1 MNVSANKLARRLAAV
16 LVSLFAVVVLALPA
30 AAAPQVDKTTPV
42 NDYAG
47 ILSQDTIAYVTE
59 ISSALQSTCGAEIG
73 VYTTEYIG
81 NSTMEGYAY
90 SVLNEWGLGSSD
102 RDNGVLLLLAPGED
116 DYYIT
121 RGTGLESALSISTLG
136 TILDDKMEPNWV
148 SGDYDAGVC
157 ATVAA
162 IADKLCGI
170 YGVTL
175 DTSSVANN
183 TSGRNGESNIMG
195 FIMVII
201 AVILIIWVISTLTRP
216 PRPPRGGGPRGGGV
230 GRDMFWYSMGRASRR
245 PRRPPPPA
253 APAAGRPWFWR
264 WSPPRRWAATR
275 WFSPVRR
282 LSHRRWHGRLWRR
295 RPFGRFSSIAPLWRF
310 PSIRRLPHRRRF
322 QPWRRCR
329 PSPLSSFTV
338 PRLRAGAFLEK
349 EATSLCLNL
358 PLSLVPA
365 PASGPSSRVSFL
377 PAVIT

>member
-1 MNVSANKLARRLAAV
+1 M

-73 VYTTEYIG
+73 VYTIEYIG

-136 TILDDKMEPNWV
+136 TILDDKMEPNWI

-216 PRPPRGGGPRGGGV
+216 PRPPRGGGP
-230 GRDMFWYSMGRASRR
+230 
-245 PRRPPPPA
+245 
-253 APAAGRPWFWR
+253 PWWWR
-264 WSPPRRWAATR
+264 WP
-275 WFSPVRR
+275 
-282 LSHRRWHGRLWRR
+282 
-295 RPFGRFSSIAPLWRF
+295 
-310 PSIRRLPHRRRF
+310 
-322 QPWRRCR
+322 
-329 PSPLSSFTV
+329 
-338 PRLRAGAFLEK
+338 
-349 EATSLCLNL
+349 
-358 PLSLVPA
+358 
-365 PASGPSSRVSFL
+365 
-377 PAVIT
+377 

>member
-216 PRPPRGGGPRGGGV
+216 PRPPRGGGPRGGV
-230 GRDMFWYSMGRASRR
+230 GRDM
-245 PRRPPPPA
+245 
-253 APAAGRPWFWR
+253 
-264 WSPPRRWAATR
+264 PRRWAATR

-295 RPFGRFSSIAPLWRF
+295 RPFGRLSSIAPLWRF

>member
-1 MNVSANKLARRLAAV
+1 MNVSANKLARCLAAV

-216 PRPPRGGGPRGGGV
+216 PRPPRGGGPRGGV

-245 PRRPPPPA
+245 PRRPPPP
-253 APAAGRPWFWR
+253 PPPPPGGPGFGGGPRPGGPRPGGYRTGGYRTGGGMGGFGGAGR
-264 WSPPRRWAATR
+264 SGG
-275 WFSPVRR
+275 S
-282 LSHRRWHGRLWRR
+282 
-295 RPFGRFSSIAPLWRF
+295 
-310 PSIRRLPHRRRF
+310 
-322 QPWRRCR
+322 R
-329 PSPLSSFTV
+329 PSRP
-338 PRLRAGAFLEK
+338 
-349 EATSLCLNL
+349 
-358 PLSLVPA
+358 
-365 PASGPSSRVSFL
+365 SGGFRPSGGYHTGGGSSRGGGVGRHH
-377 PAVIT
+377 

>member
-47 ILSQDTIAYVTE
+47 ILSRDTIAYVTE

-216 PRPPRGGGPRGGGV
+216 PRPPRGGGPRGGV

-245 PRRPPPPA
+245 PRRRA
-253 APAAGRPWFWR
+253 ALVLA
-264 WSPPRRWAATR
+264 
-275 WFSPVRR
+275 V
-282 LSHRRWHGRLWRR
+282 
-295 RPFGRFSSIAPLWRF
+295 
-310 PSIRRLPHRRRF
+310 
-322 QPWRRCR
+322 
-329 PSPLSSFTV
+329 
-338 PRLRAGAFLEK
+338 
-349 EATSLCLNL
+349 
-358 PLSLVPA
+358 VPA
-365 PASGPSSRVSFL
+365 PAVGRDPVVIA
-377 PAVIT
+377 PAVIAPAVAWAALAAQAVRAALVHRAHLAVPVHPAAITPAAVPAVAAV

>member
-1 MNVSANKLARRLAAV
+1 
-16 LVSLFAVVVLALPA
+16 
-30 AAAPQVDKTTPV
+30 
-42 NDYAG
+42 
-47 ILSQDTIAYVTE
+47 
-59 ISSALQSTCGAEIG
+59 
-73 VYTTEYIG
+73 
-81 NSTMEGYAY
+81 MEGYAY

-183 TSGRNGESNIMG
+183 TSGRNRESNIMG

-216 PRPPRGGGPRGGGV
+216 PVRPAAEGPVV
-230 GRDMFWYSMGRASRR
+230 GALAVICSGTAWAVLPVG
-245 PRRPPPPA
+245 PRRPPP
-253 APAAGRPWFWR
+253 RR
-264 WSPPRRWAATR
+264 PRRRAAL
-275 WFSPVRR
+275 V
-282 LSHRRWHGRLWRR
+282 L
-295 RPFGRFSSIAPLWRF
+295 A
-310 PSIRRLPHRRRF
+310 
-322 QPWRRCR
+322 
-329 PSPLSSFTV
+329 V
-338 PRLRAGAFLEK
+338 
-349 EATSLCLNL
+349 
-358 PLSLVPA
+358 VPA
-365 PASGPSSRVSFL
+365 PRLSPRGYRTGGGMGGFGGAGRSAALVHRAPLAVPVHPAATTPAAV
-377 PAVIT
+377 PAVAAV

>member
-216 PRPPRGGGPRGGGV
+216 PRPPRGGGPRGGV
-230 GRDMFWYSMGRASRR
+230 GRDMFLVQHGPCFPSAAAS
-245 PRRPPPPA
+245 A
-253 APAAGRPWFWR
+253 APAA
-264 WSPPRRWAATR
+264 PRRLAALVLAVGRDPVVIAPAVIAPVVAWAALAAQA
-275 WFSPVRR
+275 VRAA
-282 LSHRRWHGRLWRR
+282 LVHR
-295 RPFGRFSSIAPLWRF
+295 APLAVPR
-310 PSIRRLPHRRRF
+310 PSGGYHTGGGF

-338 PRLRAGAFLEK
+338 PRLCAGAFLEK

-358 PLSLVPA
+358 LLSLVPA

>member
-47 ILSQDTIAYVTE
+47 ILSRDTIAYVTE

-245 PRRPPPPA
+245 PRRPPPP
-253 APAAGRPWFWR
+253 
-264 WSPPRRWAATR
+264 PPRRRAAL
-275 WFSPVRR
+275 V
-282 LSHRRWHGRLWRR
+282 L
-295 RPFGRFSSIAPLWRF
+295 A
-310 PSIRRLPHRRRF
+310 
-322 QPWRRCR
+322 
-329 PSPLSSFTV
+329 V
-338 PRLRAGAFLEK
+338 
-349 EATSLCLNL
+349 
-358 PLSLVPA
+358 VPA
-365 PASGPSSRVSFL
+365 PAVIAPAAIA
-377 PAVIT
+377 PAVAWAALAAQAVRAALVHRAPLAVPVHPAATTPAAVPAVAAV

>member
-30 AAAPQVDKTTPV
+30 AAAPQVNKTTPV

-121 RGTGLESALSISTLG
+121 RGIGLESALSISTLG

-245 PRRPPPPA
+245 PRRPPPPPPPA
-253 APAAGRPWFWR
+253 ALVLAVVPAPAVGRDPVVLAR
-264 WSPPRRWAATR
+264 PAVIAPAVAWAALAAQA
-275 WFSPVRR
+275 VRR
-282 LSHRRWHGRLWRR
+282 L
-295 RPFGRFSSIAPLWRF
+295 SSIAPLWRF

>member
-1 MNVSANKLARRLAAV
+1 M
-16 LVSLFAVVVLALPA
+16 
-30 AAAPQVDKTTPV
+30 
-42 NDYAG
+42 
-47 ILSQDTIAYVTE
+47 
-59 ISSALQSTCGAEIG
+59 
-73 VYTTEYIG
+73 
-81 NSTMEGYAY
+81 
-90 SVLNEWGLGSSD
+90 
-102 RDNGVLLLLAPGED
+102 LLLLAPGED

-136 TILDDKMEPNWV
+136 TILDDKMEPNLWV

-170 YGVTL
+170 YGVTRNA
-175 DTSSVANN
+175 SSVANN

-245 PRRPPPPA
+245 PRRSAAPA
-253 APAAGRPWFWR
+253 APSAAGRPWFWR
-264 WSPPRRWAATR
+264 WSPPRRL
-275 WFSPVRR
+275 SPRR

-295 RPFGRFSSIAPLWRF
+295 RPFGRLSSIAPLWRF
-310 PSIRRLPHRRRF
+310 PSIRRRPHRRRF

-358 PLSLVPA
+358 LLSLVPA

>member
-47 ILSQDTIAYVTE
+47 ILSRDTIAYVTE

-216 PRPPRGGGPRGGGV
+216 PRPPR
-230 GRDMFWYSMGRASRR
+230 
-245 PRRPPPPA
+245 
-253 APAAGRPWFWR
+253 
-264 WSPPRRWAATR
+264 
-275 WFSPVRR
+275 R

-295 RPFGRFSSIAPLWRF
+295 RPFGRLSSIAPLWRF

-358 PLSLVPA
+358 LLSLVPA

>member
-47 ILSQDTIAYVTE
+47 ILSRDTIAYVTE

-245 PRRPPPPA
+245 PRRPPP
-253 APAAGRPWFWR
+253 RR
-264 WSPPRRWAATR
+264 PRRRAAL
-275 WFSPVRR
+275 V
-282 LSHRRWHGRLWRR
+282 L
-295 RPFGRFSSIAPLWRF
+295 A
-310 PSIRRLPHRRRF
+310 
-322 QPWRRCR
+322 
-329 PSPLSSFTV
+329 V
-338 PRLRAGAFLEK
+338 
-349 EATSLCLNL
+349 
-358 PLSLVPA
+358 VPA
-365 PASGPSSRVSFL
+365 PAVGRDPVVIA
-377 PAVIT
+377 PAVIAPAVAWAALAAQAVRAALVHRAPLAVPVHPAVTTPAAVPAVAAV

>member
-245 PRRPPPPA
+245 PRRPPPPPPPGGPGFGGPGFGGDPRPGGGRDPVVLVRPA
-253 APAAGRPWFWR
+253 VIAPAVA
-264 WSPPRRWAATR
+264 WAALAAQA
-275 WFSPVRR
+275 VRR
-282 LSHRRWHGRLWRR
+282 L
-295 RPFGRFSSIAPLWRF
+295 SSIAPL
-310 PSIRRLPHRRRF
+310 RRLPYRRRF
-322 QPWRRCR
+322 QPRRRCR

-377 PAVIT
+377 PAAIT

>member
-47 ILSQDTIAYVTE
+47 ILSRDTIAYVTE

-245 PRRPPPPA
+245 PRRPPPL
-253 APAAGRPWFWR
+253 
-264 WSPPRRWAATR
+264 PPRRRAAL
-275 WFSPVRR
+275 V
-282 LSHRRWHGRLWRR
+282 LAVGRD
-295 RPFGRFSSIAPLWRF
+295 
-310 PSIRRLPHRRRF
+310 
-322 QPWRRCR
+322 
-329 PSPLSSFTV
+329 
-338 PRLRAGAFLEK
+338 
-349 EATSLCLNL
+349 
-358 PLSLVPA
+358 PA
-365 PASGPSSRVSFL
+365 VLA
-377 PAVIT
+377 PAVIAPAVAWAALAAQAVRAALVHRAPLAVPVHPAATTPAAVPAVAAV